1 MEGSQI
7 VACAG
12 RTHLFDSAS
21 HQSTDR
27 DEAQTLLDP
36 GSKDVRQSLNTPPR
50 VRDAVVK
57 DYDGAR
63 DEILFNPAS
72 NVTHGWVCRVVSIR
86 GAVYPCVRVDQNGGI
101 HKVMVADFVS
111 VSLDA
116 GSHFRVTESPSA
128 ASTG

>member
-1 MEGSQI
+1 VWIGLEGSQI

-36 GSKDVRQSLNTPPR
+36 GSKDVRQSLNTPPW

-86 GAVYPCVRVDQNGGI
+86 GAVYPCVSATRSSLGQATPRGGR
-101 HKVMVADFVS
+101 KSFGLVS
-111 VSLDA
+111 IPIALSLF
-116 GSHFRVTESPSA
+116 SR
-128 ASTG
+128 